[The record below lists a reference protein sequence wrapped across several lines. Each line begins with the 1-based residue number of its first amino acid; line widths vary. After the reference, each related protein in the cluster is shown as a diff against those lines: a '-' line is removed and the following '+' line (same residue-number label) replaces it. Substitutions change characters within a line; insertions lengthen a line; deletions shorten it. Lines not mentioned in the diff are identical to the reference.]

1 MLISPQK
8 SFFINY
14 TFMKL
19 DQVVDV
25 NKMKFHLIISFDLFY
40 RLYQQ

>member
-25 NKMKFHLIISFDLFY
+25 NKMKFNLIIYFIGFINSKLI
-40 RLYQQ
+40 